1 MVASD
6 LETGVRVQV
15 VTIGA
20 TAALLTLCVA
30 LPSVASNRSGTLTGM
45 GATRK
50 AWFAHHVV
58 DPNPKLSR
66 GCCFLPR
73 QKDGHDRYYDVMYD
87 RSHVFLY
94 DMAFVPSVSAT
105 VARALLRHELPPDAR
120 LVRSKTKG
128 TCAQFDYRSTML
140 KRATGHPTVGIEFS
154 SDFVGGPYRSGVVRS
169 VLLSN
174 FAVTPSGC

>member
-1 MVASD
+1 MRTALRYGGVRGQMVAIG
-6 LETGVRVQV
+6 GVAVLV
-15 VTIGA
+15 
-20 TAALLTLCVA
+20 ALVVA
-30 LPSVASNRSGTLTGM
+30 LPSAASSGSVTLTGM

-50 AWFAHHVV
+50 AWFAHHAV

-94 DMAFVPSVSAT
+94 DMAFVPSISAR
-105 VARALLRHELPPDAR
+105 VASALMAHELPSDAH
-120 LVRSKTKG
+120 LVRSKTKA
-128 TCAQFDYRSTML
+128 TCAQFDYRSAML
-140 KRATGHPTVGIEFS
+140 KRATGHPVVGIEFS